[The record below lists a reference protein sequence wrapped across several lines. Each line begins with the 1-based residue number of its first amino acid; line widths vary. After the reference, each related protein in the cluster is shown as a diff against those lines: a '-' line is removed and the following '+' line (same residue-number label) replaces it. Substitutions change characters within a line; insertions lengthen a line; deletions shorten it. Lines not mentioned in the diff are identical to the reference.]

1 MATRRRRPTRQPK
14 PKPIGKP
21 GAQRRLDAIERAVRE
36 NTKAILAE
44 RHDIGRVASALA
56 VLKTAIDD
64 LAASLK
70 PGPATA
76 LRLIPGPV
84 TEQRS

>member
-1 MATRRRRPTRQPK
+1 MATRRRRPTRPAK
-14 PKPIGKP
+14 KPIGKP
-21 GAQRRLDAIERAVRE
+21 GVQRRLEAIERAVRE

-70 PGPATA
+70 PGPAVA